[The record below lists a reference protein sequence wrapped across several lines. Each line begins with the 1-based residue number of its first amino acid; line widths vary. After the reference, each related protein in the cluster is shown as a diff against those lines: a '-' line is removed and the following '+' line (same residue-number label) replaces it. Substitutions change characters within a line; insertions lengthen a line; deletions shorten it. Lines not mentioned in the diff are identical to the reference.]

1 VPPARRA
8 AQGLIDAVP
17 GTAKRTFGSGVHYV
31 FHFNVVWDHWRDLA
45 GGAWLT
51 IRLSSLALV
60 IGMALA
66 TVCAYAKAA
75 GPGALRLIVAA
86 YVEVIRNT
94 PFLVQIFI
102 IYFSLPALGIAV
114 GANEAALAAMVV
126 NFGAYG
132 TEILRAGIESVPHGQ
147 IDAARALGLTRLQTF
162 RHVVLFPALKTVF
175 PALASQFILLM
186 LASSVVSA
194 ISAVELTAVTNSLQ
208 STTFR
213 PFEFYFFATAL
224 YLAMALGFRAVLG
237 GIYWRVFVRGRRS

>member
-1 VPPARRA
+1 
-8 AQGLIDAVP
+8 
-17 GTAKRTFGSGVHYV
+17 VHYA
-31 FHFNVVWDHWRDLA
+31 FHFNVVWEHWRELA
-45 GGAWLT
+45 EGAWLT
-51 IRLSSLALV
+51 IRLSAMAMTFGLAV
-60 IGMALA
+60 A
-66 TVCAYAKAA
+66 TVCAYALGA
-75 GPGALRLIVAA
+75 GPRPLRTAVAA

-102 IYFSLPALGIAV
+102 VYFSLPTLGISV

-132 TEILRAGIESVPHGQ
+132 TEILRAGIESIPHGQ
-147 IDAARALGLTRLQTF
+147 VDAARALGLSRLQIF

-186 LASSVVSA
+186 LASSIVST

-213 PFEFYFFATAL
+213 PFEFYFVTTGL

-237 GIYWRVFVRGRRS
+237 AIYWTAFMRHPRI

>member
-1 VPPARRA
+1 M
-8 AQGLIDAVP
+8 
-17 GTAKRTFGSGVHYV
+17 HYA
-31 FHFNVVWDHWRDLA
+31 FHFDVVWAHWRDLA
-45 GGAWLT
+45 EGAWLT
-51 IRLSSLALV
+51 IELSSLAMVLGLAV
-60 IGMALA
+60 A
-66 TVCAYAKAA
+66 TVCVYAKAA
-75 GPGALRLIVAA
+75 GPSPLRWAIAGYIEL
-86 YVEVIRNT
+86 IRNT

-102 IYFSLPALGIAV
+102 VYFSLPAVGISV

-132 TEILRAGIESVPHGQ
+132 TEILRAGIESIPRGQ

-162 RHVVLFPALKTVF
+162 RHVVLFPALKTVY

-213 PFEFYFFATAL
+213 PFEFYFVATGV
-224 YLAMALGFRAVLG
+224 YLAMALGIRAVLSG
-237 GIYWRVFVRGRRS
+237 VFWMRFVRRQGA

>member
-1 VPPARRA
+1 M
-8 AQGLIDAVP
+8 
-17 GTAKRTFGSGVHYV
+17 HYT

-45 GGAWLT
+45 EGAWLT
-51 IRLSSLALV
+51 IQLSSLAMLL
-60 IGMALA
+60 GLA
-66 TVCAYAKAA
+66 VAIVCVYAKAA
-75 GPGALRLIVAA
+75 GPGPVRWAIASYIEL
-86 YVEVIRNT
+86 IRNT

-102 IYFSLPALGIAV
+102 VYFSLPAMGISV

-132 TEILRAGIESVPHGQ
+132 TEILRAGIDSIGRGQ
-147 IDAARALGLTRLQTF
+147 IDAATALGLTRLQTF
-162 RHVVLFPALKTVF
+162 RYVVLFPALKTVY

-213 PFEFYFFATAL
+213 PFEFYFVATGL
-224 YLAMALGFRAVLG
+224 YLAMALAIRAVLG
-237 GIYWRVFVRGRRS
+237 GVYWMRFVRRQGT